1 MPGALSH
8 VRILDLSRVMAGP
21 WCAQTLADLGAEVI
35 KVERPV
41 VGDDTRGWGPPYLK
55 DAEGRDTRESAY
67 YLSCNRGKKSI
78 TLDIS
83 RPEGQDVARRLAAVS
98 DVLLEN
104 YKVGDL
110 ARYGLGYEQLKAIN
124 PGIVYCSITG
134 FGQTGPYSRRAG
146 YDFLVQGM
154 GGFMSITGEADGRPG
169 GGPQKAGIAVAD
181 IMTGMYSAI
190 AVLAALAHRE
200 RSGEGQYVDMA
211 LLDVSVGMLSNMHL
225 NYFTSGRSP
234 GRWGNAHPSIVPYQV
249 FASSDG
255 HIILAAGNDA
265 QFRKFCDVAGR
276 AELAA
281 DPRFATNDAR
291 VRNREV
297 LVPILEP
304 IVAARGRDEW
314 VSTLEAAGVPCGP
327 INSIAQVFEDPQ
339 VRFRGMKVEVPH
351 PVSGTVPLVRNPIRL
366 SETPIEYGTPPP
378 MLGEHTD
385 EVLQGVL
392 GMSREEIARLRE
404 QRVL

>member
-1 MPGALSH
+1 
-8 VRILDLSRVMAGP
+8 
-21 WCAQTLADLGAEVI
+21 
-35 KVERPV
+35 
-41 VGDDTRGWGPPYLK
+41 
-55 DAEGRDTRESAY
+55 
-67 YLSCNRGKKSI
+67 
-78 TLDIS
+78 
-83 RPEGQDVARRLAAVS
+83 
-98 DVLLEN
+98 
-104 YKVGDL
+104 
-110 ARYGLGYEQLKAIN
+110 
-124 PGIVYCSITG
+124 
-134 FGQTGPYSRRAG
+134 
-146 YDFLVQGM
+146 
-154 GGFMSITGEADGRPG
+154 
-169 GGPQKAGIAVAD
+169 
-181 IMTGMYSAI
+181 
-190 AVLAALAHRE
+190 
-200 RSGEGQYVDMA
+200 
-211 LLDVSVGMLSNMHL
+211 VGMLSNMHL

-276 AELAA
+276 AKLAA

-291 VRNREV
+291 VRNREE
-297 LVPILEP
+297 LVPILER